1 MSKQTPE
8 NGSLGLGG
16 RSISSPPPFNP
27 ESPSLREEVKGSR
40 IKIVDAHEEKDP
52 EKEEETATGLITK
65 EKRVKRLSRT
75 MRSLSN
81 LSLKKASNT
90 IVKEEED
97 GDGKQDHSKQTK
109 KEKEKEKEKQREKEK
124 ERDKE
129 EREKEKLRE
138 KERHKELEK
147 EKKREREKEKEEKKK
162 HHKEKEDEKHKEK
175 ENKDCKNKDK
185 HKGKGEKEDKPK
197 KHNKEKED
205 DGAKDKEH
213 KKAEKEA
220 KAAAKKEEK
229 RRAHLVKQSSRMSRR
244 KNTRGLIFVSPFV
257 IYRSNIPS
265 SCSIWCTLT
274 PGLKGEP
281 AVRNPSICRTSVS
294 VCRTGDARL
303 RRHLP
308 EDRNQGRV

>member
-8 NGSLGLGG
+8 NGSLLGG
-16 RSISSPPPFNP
+16 RSISSPPPLNP
-27 ESPSLREEVKGSR
+27 DSPSLREELKGSR

-52 EKEEETATGLITK
+52 EKEEETATGNSTK

-97 GDGKQDHSKQTK
+97 GDGKQEHSKQTK
-109 KEKEKEKEKQREKEK
+109 KEKEKEK

-129 EREKEKLRE
+129 EREKEKQRE

-147 EKKREREKEKEEKKK
+147 EKKRREREKEKEEKKK

-175 ENKDCKNKDK
+175 ENKDSKIKDK
-185 HKGKGEKEDKPK
+185 HKGKGEKEDKQK
-197 KHNKEKED
+197 KHKEKED